1 MRLRHIALGCALTAG
16 LGCLALPSGN
26 ALAATV
32 LANTGHGNTGHGNTG
47 HGNTGHGNTG
57 HGNTGHGNKG
67 GHGRAKAAKA
77 ASDAKVV
84 KPQIAVSAPAT
95 DNPYGAEVTLT
106 VTLRPAL
113 TDREVSLYATPYGV
127 PNHGVPNHGVPN
139 HGRAPKLVA
148 AGPVDAKGK
157 WYVRYSLTRATTFT
171 AVFPGDAHDAAVAAS
186 RTLQVYGR
194 VTDRLGGYRG
204 TTRIGGVV
212 YDVFRGAGTLTL
224 HSTVAPNSRGECLE
238 PESEQYDKGPGWD
251 ADTKYGCD
259 ALDGASHDS
268 APFSLSLAAGD
279 RYRMRGDYR
288 RGKDGSNLSGQ
299 GPWLYFI
306 VEK

>member
-1 MRLRHIALGCALTAG
+1 MRLRPIALGCALTAG

-32 LANTGHGNTGHGNTG
+32 LANTGWHGHA
-47 HGNTGHGNTG
+47 
-57 HGNTGHGNKG
+57 
-67 GHGRAKAAKA
+67 RVAKTAKVVKVV
-77 ASDAKVV
+77 KVV
-84 KPQIAVSAPAT
+84 KPQIFLSAPAT

-127 PNHGVPNHGVPN
+127 PSHGV
-139 HGRAPKLVA
+139 APKLVT
-148 AGPVDAKGK
+148 AGAVDAKGK

-171 AVFPGDAHDAAVAAS
+171 AVFPGDAHDAAVRAS
-186 RTLQVYGR
+186 RTLQVYAR
-194 VTDRLGGYRG
+194 VTDRLGGYYG
-204 TTRIGGVV
+204 TTKSGGVV
-212 YDVFRGAGTLTL
+212 YDLFRGPGTLNL
-224 HSTVAPNSRGECLE
+224 HSTVAPNKHGECLE
-238 PESEQYDKGPGWD
+238 PESEQYDKGAGWD

-259 ALDGASHDS
+259 TLDGASHDS
-268 APFSLSLAAGD
+268 APFSLSLAVGD
-279 RYRMRGDYR
+279 RYRMRGDYL
-288 RGKDGSNLSGQ
+288 RGKDVSNLNAQ